1 MAVFR
6 GIDGSH
12 WGGPRSDAPVGPAH
26 EQIRRPARSGQ
37 LGTGTLACRRCD
49 APVAIGPEPLLLTEQ
64 LTCPFCQNRG
74 AVRDFLSLTPPTRPA
89 RVVIRVGL
97 PAAG

>member
-6 GIDGSH
+6 GIGGSH
-12 WGGPRSDAPVGPAH
+12 WGGFSPDAPVGPAH

-37 LGTGTLACRRCD
+37 LGTGTLACGRCD
-49 APVAIGPEPLLLTEQ
+49 APVAIGAEPLALTEQ
-64 LTCPFCQNRG
+64 LTCPFCRNRG
-74 AVRDFLSLTPPTRPA
+74 PVRDFLSLTTPIRPA